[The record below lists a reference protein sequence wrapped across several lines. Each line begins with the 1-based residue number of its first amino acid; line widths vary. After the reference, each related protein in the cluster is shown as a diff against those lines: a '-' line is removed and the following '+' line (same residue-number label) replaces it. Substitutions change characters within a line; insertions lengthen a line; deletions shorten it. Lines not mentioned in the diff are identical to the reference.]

1 MKPLLLICALVL
13 APAVWSQDKASGS
26 PSDVEIAQDTG
37 LVTIAAKGRDVREVL
52 YDLFNQS
59 KKSFV
64 LDQNVRTSLYL
75 ALSGVPFD
83 EALEIVCHA
92 ANLKFE
98 VNNGVYF
105 LTRTAP
111 QTVPSVEKQPVQAS
125 PKPLGRLNDKDLQK
139 RVTTKLAKAD
149 IRDVFAEFG
158 KQAGITIEVDPRVP
172 AYKVDAFL
180 IGTSFKYAMDVVT
193 KAAGLTYV
201 RTENRTIKVE
211 AKAKA

>member
-1 MKPLLLICALVL
+1 MKPLLLVCALAL
-13 APAVWSQDKASGS
+13 APAVWSQDKASGT
-26 PSDVEIAQDTG
+26 PSDVEISQDTG

-52 YDLFNQS
+52 FDLFNQS

-105 LTRTAP
+105 LTRIAP
-111 QTVPSVEKQPVQAS
+111 PVSVTPEKTVQAS
-125 PKPLGRLNDKDLQK
+125 PKPLGRLDEKDLQK
-139 RVTTKLAKAD
+139 RVTTKLSKAD

-158 KQAGITIEVDPRVP
+158 KQAGITIEVDPKVP

-211 AKAKA
+211 TKPKG